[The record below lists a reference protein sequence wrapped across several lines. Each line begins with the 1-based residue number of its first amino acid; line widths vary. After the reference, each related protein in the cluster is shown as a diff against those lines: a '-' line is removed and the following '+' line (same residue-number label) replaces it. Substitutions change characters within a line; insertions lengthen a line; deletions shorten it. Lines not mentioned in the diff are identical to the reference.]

1 MPKQSSDFPSYYLL
15 HTLQPKLYTFLSCL
29 THYIHIYHCILTFIF
44 FNCRSLVMSK
54 QTFLQGTL
62 ILIFAGMITRFLGF
76 TNRLV
81 VARFLGEEGVGL
93 YMMALP
99 TLFLVMTL
107 TQIGLPVAISK
118 RVAEADARN
127 D

>member
-1 MPKQSSDFPSYYLL
+1 
-15 HTLQPKLYTFLSCL
+15 
-29 THYIHIYHCILTFIF
+29 
-44 FNCRSLVMSK
+44 MSK

-62 ILIFAGMITRFLGF
+62 ILIFAGMITRFLCF
-76 TNRLV
+76 INRLV
-81 VARFLGEEGVGL
+81 VARVVGDEGVGL

-99 TLFLVMTL
+99 TLFFVMTL

-127 D
+127 DPLKVKKILTVSLIITAATSLKIGRASSRERV